1 MGLQGIQIIFLQ
13 VMFILLNIMRYK
25 LTKGDENATAVLY
38 MRMRGMGPLSI
49 SQYGLPDHL

>member
-1 MGLQGIQIIFLQ
+1 
-13 VMFILLNIMRYK
+13 MFILLNIMRYK